1 VLRLVKGQDAQIPPE
16 PELLLSVSGS
26 RCLRGRLLDPD
37 IAKSSSGN
45 LFGLKVAEAP
55 GKPLSE
61 DRGMLN
67 IPPLLLPPSL
77 GHSLGTVLKNWSLS
91 RSICSRMFSKGSSMV
106 SASVWRGC
114 DLN

>member
-1 VLRLVKGQDAQIPPE
+1 MGMLPPPPPPPPPRGSASLVSSPPE

-55 GKPLSE
+55 GKPFSE
-61 DRGMLN
+61 DRG
-67 IPPLLLPPSL
+67 
-77 GHSLGTVLKNWSLS
+77 
-91 RSICSRMFSKGSSMV
+91 
-106 SASVWRGC
+106 
-114 DLN
+114 